1 MIILSIACQSS
12 PIDGTVKS
20 VELEKFSGNWYAL
33 SSIPGDDDIGWRE
46 TMYTYSIHNEDDI
59 EVLTSFRKI
68 KESQRQSIQSKAS
81 VIKGTNNAQWKIQ
94 SAWPIKQDFWVIEL
108 ADDYSYAVIG
118 HPKKKQLIVLS
129 RKPFLDAKLFQDII
143 RRCKDKGYNTD
154 RLVSQDHEVK

>member
-33 SSIPGDDDIGWRE
+33 SSIPTDNDIDWRE
-46 TMYTYSIHNEDDI
+46 TTQTYSIIGEGEI
-59 EVLTSFRKI
+59 EILTSFRKI
-68 KESQRQSIQSKAS
+68 KESAHQSVTSKAS
-81 VIKGTNNAQWKIQ
+81 VVKGTNNAEWKIQ
-94 SAWPIKQDFWVIEL
+94 SAWLLKEDFWVIEL
-108 ADDYSYAVIG
+108 ADDYSYAVVG
-118 HPKKKQLIVLS
+118 HPKKKRLTILS
-129 RKPFLDAKLFQDII
+129 RKPFIDAKLFQDII